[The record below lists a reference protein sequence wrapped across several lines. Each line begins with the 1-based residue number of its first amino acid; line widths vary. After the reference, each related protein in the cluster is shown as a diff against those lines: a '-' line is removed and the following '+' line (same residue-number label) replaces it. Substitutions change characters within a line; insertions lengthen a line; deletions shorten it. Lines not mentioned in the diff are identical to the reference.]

1 MAASQTHLYIH
12 IVWATFDRLPLVT
25 PALEEHLYAAI
36 TRECENLKCQMIAI
50 GGIADHVHALV
61 RLHSQVAVAAIVQQM
76 KGSSSRWIHERD
88 NNMMAF
94 AWQDGYGA
102 FSVGLSQIDDTI
114 RYIEGQ
120 REHHRTKSFQ
130 EEYVHYVHF
139 LKKYDV
145 EFDERYVWG

>member
-76 KGSSSRWIHERD
+76 KGSSSHMTTHELQPDRSFKWR
-88 NNMMAF
+88 A
-94 AWQDGYGA
+94 GYGA
-102 FSVGLSQIDDTI
+102 FSVDPAE
-114 RYIEGQ
+114 RQ
-120 REHHRTKSFQ
+120 RV
-130 EEYVHYVHF
+130 VHYIRNQKQHHATGT
-139 LKKYDV
+139 LWSQCEEWDNGTGDLPTEK
-145 EFDERYVWG
+145 